1 MVDTRPT
8 TAVNEKLLASA
19 MAEPLHAPIS
29 NLRKVIYVVLALAVL
44 AFPLVFASSYPH
56 YVHVM
61 ITVFMFALM
70 AQSWNILAGFC
81 GQISL
86 GHAAFFGIGAYSTG
100 FLFFAYQISPW
111 IGMLIGMVIA
121 MAMAIAI
128 GIPTFRLRGHYFAIA
143 TLLIGV
149 GVQIFMQRWELV
161 GAASGIFLPIVRET
175 PLLSFQFHG
184 TKLPYYYIILSF
196 LVLACFIVW
205 RLDRSRIGFYFRAVR
220 DEPEA
225 ASSLG
230 VNVTLYKSYAFMIS
244 AALMSMAGAF
254 YCQYVLVIDPE
265 SVFPLSMSILVV
277 LMAVMGGA
285 GTLWGPVIGAAV
297 LVPLS
302 EVTRI
307 YFGGTGGTLDLMIY
321 GALIVLI
328 CIFKPEGLVGAVKT
342 YHDPDD
348 EEKID
353 QEKTDNG
360 DARS

>member
-1 MVDTRPT
+1 MADAQPI
-8 TAVNEKLLASA
+8 TAVDNEALVSA
-19 MAEPLHAPIS
+19 LAEPLRAPATPG
-29 NLRKVIYVVLALAVL
+29 RRAAYGVVASGLVV
-44 AFPLVFASSYPH
+44 FPLVFDSSFLH
-56 YVHVM
+56 HVM
-61 ITVFMFALM
+61 IIFFMYALM

-100 FLFFAYQISPW
+100 YLYFAYQLSPW
-111 IGMLIGMVIA
+111 IGLLVGVVLAML
-121 MAMAIAI
+121 MAIAI

-143 TLLIGV
+143 TLLIGE
-149 GVQIFMQRWELV
+149 GVQIFFLRWELV
-161 GAASGIFLPIVRET
+161 GAASGIFLPIVREQ
-175 PLLSFQFHG
+175 PWLSFQFHG
-184 TKLPYYYIILSF
+184 TKLPYYYIILAF
-196 LVLACFIVW
+196 LALATFVVW
-205 RLDRSRIGFYFRAVR
+205 RLDRSRIGFYFRAIR

-230 VNVTLYKSYAFMIS
+230 VNVTLYKSFAFMIS
-244 AALMSMAGAF
+244 AGLMSMAGAF

-265 SVFPLSMSILVV
+265 TVFPLSMSILVV

-285 GTLWGPVIGAAV
+285 GTLWGPIIGAAV

-307 YFGGTGGTLDLMIY
+307 YFGGTGGSLDLMIY

-328 CIFKPEGLVGAVKT
+328 CIFKPEGLVGVVKVLN
-342 YHDPDD
+342 PVAGK
-348 EEKID
+348 EKS
-353 QEKTDNG
+353 NHG

>member
-1 MVDTRPT
+1 MAEVPVDSVVGNPS
-8 TAVNEKLLASA
+8 LASA
-19 MAEPLHAPIS
+19 MAEPLRPSASP
-29 NLRKVIYVVLALAVL
+29 LRKVLYLSMAVALL
-44 AFPLVFASSYPH
+44 AFPHVFNAPFPH
-56 YVHVM
+56 HVM
-61 ITVFMFALM
+61 IIIFMYALM
-70 AQSWNILAGFC
+70 AQSWNVLAGFC

-100 FLFFAYQISPW
+100 YLFFAHQISPW
-111 IGMLIGMVIA
+111 IGMLVGVLLA
-121 MAMAIAI
+121 MLMAIAI

-143 TLLIGV
+143 TLLIGE
-149 GVQIFMQRWELV
+149 GVQIFFQRWDLV

-175 PLLSFQFHG
+175 PLLSFQFHD
-184 TKLPYYYIILSF
+184 TKLPYYYIILAF
-196 LVLACFIVW
+196 LSLACFVVW
-205 RLDRSRIGFYFRAVR
+205 RLDRSRIGYYFRAIR

-230 VNVTLYKSYAFMIS
+230 VNVTLYKSFAFMIS
-244 AALMSMAGAF
+244 AGLMSLAGAF

-265 SVFPLSMSILVV
+265 TVFPLSLSILVV

-285 GTLWGPVIGAAV
+285 GTLWGPIIGAAV

-328 CIFKPEGLVGAVKT
+328 CIFKPEGLVGAVKLR
-342 YHDPDD
+342 HNEPS
-348 EEKID
+348 
-353 QEKTDNG
+353 EKTSEATG
-360 DARS
+360 DDGAARS

>member
-1 MVDTRPT
+1 MARVQSSNVENSRALT
-8 TAVNEKLLASA
+8 SA
-19 MAEPLHAPIS
+19 MAEPLRAPATPM
-29 NLRKVIYVVLALAVL
+29 RKAFYVTVVLALI
-44 AFPLVFASSYPH
+44 AFPYVFNSPFPH
-56 YVHVM
+56 HVM
-61 ITVFMFALM
+61 IIIFMYALM

-111 IGMLIGMVIA
+111 IGMAIGVALA
-121 MAMAIAI
+121 MLMAIAI

-143 TLLIGV
+143 TLLIGE
-149 GVQIFMQRWELV
+149 GVQIVFQRWELV
-161 GAASGIFLPIVRET
+161 GAASGIFLPIVREQ

-196 LVLACFIVW
+196 LAFACLVVW
-205 RLDRSRIGFYFRAVR
+205 YLDRSRIGFYFRAIR

-230 VNVTLYKSYAFMIS
+230 VNVTLYKSFAFMIS
-244 AALMSMAGAF
+244 AGLMSMAGAF

-265 SVFPLSMSILVV
+265 TVFPLSLSILVV

-285 GTLWGPVIGAAV
+285 GTLWGPILGAAV

-302 EVTRI
+302 ELTRI

-328 CIFKPEGLVGAVKT
+328 CIFKPEGLIGAVKMR
-342 YHDPDD
+342 HEDIREEMSDD
-348 EEKID
+348 G
-353 QEKTDNG
+353 T
-360 DARS
+360 ARS

>member
-1 MVDTRPT
+1 MADAKPN
-8 TAVNEKLLASA
+8 TAVKENALASA
-19 MAEPLHAPIS
+19 MAEPLHAPAS
-29 NLRKVIYVVLALAVL
+29 PMRKVFYVALVIVL
-44 AFPLVFASSYPH
+44 LVFPHVFESSKPFW
-56 YVHVM
+56 VHVM
-61 ITVFMFALM
+61 ITTFMFALM

-111 IGMLIGMVIA
+111 IGMLIGVLIA
-121 MAMAIAI
+121 MGVAVAI

-149 GVQIFMQRWELV
+149 GIQIFVQRWELV

-175 PLLSFQFHG
+175 PFLSFQFHG

-196 LVLACFIVW
+196 LVLACFVVW
-205 RLDRSRIGFYFRAVR
+205 RLDRSRIGFYFRAIR

-254 YCQYVLVIDPE
+254 YCQNVLVIDPE

-285 GTLWGPVIGAAV
+285 GTLWGPIIGAAV

-302 EVTRI
+302 EFTRVK
-307 YFGGTGGTLDLMIY
+307 FGGTGGTLDLMIY

-328 CIFKPEGLVGAVKT
+328 CIFKPEGLVGAVKMH
-342 YHDPDD
+342 HDAES
-348 EEKID
+348 EEKVED
-353 QEKTDNG
+353 G
-360 DARS
+360 DARG

>member
-1 MVDTRPT
+1 MAGGETAAAVDGE
-8 TAVNEKLLASA
+8 ALASA
-19 MAEPLHAPIS
+19 IAEPLRPAAS
-29 NLRKVIYVVLALAVL
+29 SARKALYAALAIAL
-44 AFPLVFASSYPH
+44 IAFPFVIDSPFPQ
-56 YVHVM
+56 HVM
-61 ITVFMFALM
+61 IIFFMYAMM
-70 AQSWNILAGFC
+70 AQSWNILAGYC

-86 GHAAFFGIGAYSTG
+86 GHAAFFGIGAYSAG
-100 FLFFAYQISPW
+100 YLFFAFQISPW
-111 IGMLIGMVIA
+111 LGMIVGVVLA
-121 MAMAIAI
+121 MLMAVVI

-143 TLLIGV
+143 TLLIGE
-149 GVQIFMQRWELV
+149 GVQIIFQRWELV
-161 GAASGIFLPIVRET
+161 GAASGIFLPIVRDN

-184 TKLPYYYIILSF
+184 TKLPYYYIILAFLAFASF
-196 LVLACFIVW
+196 VVW
-205 RLDRSRIGFYFRAVR
+205 LLDRSRIGFYFRAVR

-230 VNVTLYKSYAFMIS
+230 VNVTLYKSFAYMIS
-244 AALMSMAGAF
+244 AGLMSMAGAF

-265 SVFPLSMSILVV
+265 TVFPLSLSILVV

-285 GTLWGPVIGAAV
+285 GTLWGPIIGAAV

-328 CIFKPEGLVGAVKT
+328 CIFRPEGLIGAVKMRRT
-342 YHDPDD
+342 AVSG
-348 EEKID
+348 EKIED
-353 QEKTDNG
+353 A

>member
-1 MVDTRPT
+1 MPQAQSSGVVTSQS
-8 TAVNEKLLASA
+8 LASA
-19 MAEPLHAPIS
+19 VAEPLRAPAS
-29 NLRKVIYVVLALAVL
+29 PLRKVVYTFMVLALL
-44 AFPLVFASSYPH
+44 AFPHVFDASFLH
-56 YVHVM
+56 HVM
-61 ITVFMFALM
+61 IIIFMYALM
-70 AQSWNILAGFC
+70 AQSWNVLAGFC

-100 FLFFAYQISPW
+100 YLFFAQQISPW
-111 IGMLIGMVIA
+111 IGMLVGVLLA
-121 MAMAIAI
+121 MLMAIAI

-143 TLLIGV
+143 TLLIGE
-149 GVQIFMQRWELV
+149 GVQIFFQRWELV

-196 LVLACFIVW
+196 LALACFVVW
-205 RLDRSRIGFYFRAVR
+205 RLDRSRIGYYFRAIR

-230 VNVTLYKSYAFMIS
+230 VNVTLYKSFAFMIS
-244 AALMSMAGAF
+244 AGLMSMAGAF

-265 SVFPLSMSILVV
+265 TVFPLSLSILVV

-285 GTLWGPVIGAAV
+285 GTLWGPLVGAAV
-297 LVPLS
+297 LVPIS
-302 EVTRI
+302 ELTRI

-328 CIFKPEGLVGAVKT
+328 CIFKPEGLVGAVKSLRNE
-342 YHDPDD
+342 PIEESNDD
-348 EEKID
+348 
-353 QEKTDNG
+353 G

>member
-1 MVDTRPT
+1 
-8 TAVNEKLLASA
+8 
-19 MAEPLHAPIS
+19 MAEPLRAPAS
-29 NLRKVIYVVLALAVL
+29 PLRKGLYVSIVLALI
-44 AFPLVFASSYPH
+44 AFPHVLNAPFPH
-56 YVHVM
+56 HVM
-61 ITVFMFALM
+61 IIIFMYALM

-100 FLFFAYQISPW
+100 YLFFAHQISPW
-111 IGMLIGMVIA
+111 IGMLVGVLLA
-121 MAMAIAI
+121 MLMAVAI

-143 TLLIGV
+143 TLLIGE
-149 GVQIFMQRWELV
+149 GVQIFFQRWDLV
-161 GAASGIFLPIVRET
+161 GAASGIFLPIIRET
-175 PLLSFQFHG
+175 PLLSFQFHD
-184 TKLPYYYIILSF
+184 TKLPYYYIILAF
-196 LVLACFIVW
+196 LALACFVVW
-205 RLDRSRIGFYFRAVR
+205 LLDRSRIGYYFRAIR

-230 VNVTLYKSYAFMIS
+230 VNVTRYKSFAFMIS
-244 AALMSMAGAF
+244 AGLMSMAGAF

-265 SVFPLSMSILVV
+265 TVFPLSLSILVV

-285 GTLWGPVIGAAV
+285 GTLWGPIIGAAV

-328 CIFKPEGLVGAVKT
+328 CIFKPEGLVGAVKLRRSHPSEET
-342 YHDPDD
+342 NDGDD
-348 EEKID
+348 D
-353 QEKTDNG
+353 G

>member
-1 MVDTRPT
+1 MAQAQSHSV
-8 TAVNEKLLASA
+8 VNSPSLASA
-19 MAEPLHAPIS
+19 LAEPSRAPATR
-29 NLRKVIYVVLALAVL
+29 LRRVLYVSAALALI
-44 AFPLVFASSYPH
+44 AFPHVFNGPFPH
-56 YVHVM
+56 HVM
-61 ITVFMFALM
+61 IIIFMYALM
-70 AQSWNILAGFC
+70 AQSWNVLAGFC

-100 FLFFAYQISPW
+100 YLYFAHQVSPW
-111 IGMLIGMVIA
+111 IGMLVGVLLA
-121 MAMAIAI
+121 MLMAVAI

-143 TLLIGV
+143 TLLIAE
-149 GVQIFMQRWELV
+149 GVQIFFQRWDLV

-175 PLLSFQFHG
+175 PLLSFQFHD
-184 TKLPYYYIILSF
+184 TKLPYYYIILAF
-196 LVLACFIVW
+196 LALACFVVW
-205 RLDRSRIGFYFRAVR
+205 CLDRSRLGYYFRAIR

-230 VNVTLYKSYAFMIS
+230 VNVTLYKSFAFMIS
-244 AALMSMAGAF
+244 AGLMSLAGAF

-265 SVFPLSMSILVV
+265 TVFPLSLSILVV

-285 GTLWGPVIGAAV
+285 GTLWGPIIGAAV
-297 LVPLS
+297 LVPIS

-328 CIFKPEGLVGAVKT
+328 CIFKPEGLVGAVKMRG
-342 YHDPDD
+342 HEAD
-348 EEKID
+348 EESD
-353 QEKTDNG
+353 DDG

>member
-1 MVDTRPT
+1 MADAT
-8 TAVNEKLLASA
+8 TTVNASALASA
-19 MAEPLHAPIS
+19 MAEPLHARPSKTRI
-29 NLRKVIYVVLALAVL
+29 VFYAAIAIVL
-44 AFPLVFASSYPH
+44 LVFPHVFEVSNPH

-61 ITVFMFALM
+61 INIFMFALM

-100 FLFFAYQISPW
+100 YLFFAYQISPW
-111 IGMLIGMVIA
+111 IGMLIGILIA

-161 GAASGIFLPIVRET
+161 GAASGIFLPIVREQ

-184 TKLPYYYIILSF
+184 TKLPYYYIILAF
-196 LVLACFIVW
+196 LALACLVVR
-205 RLDRSRIGFYFRAVR
+205 RLDRSRIGFYFRAIR

-230 VNVTLYKSYAFMIS
+230 INVTLYKSYAFMIS

-285 GTLWGPVIGAAV
+285 GTLWGPIIGAAV

-302 EVTRI
+302 EVTRV

-328 CIFKPEGLVGAVKT
+328 CIFKPEGLVGAVKMRREAT
-342 YHDPDD
+342 S
-348 EEKID
+348 E
-353 QEKTDNG
+353 EKTDDG

>member
-1 MVDTRPT
+1 MAQAPSGT
-8 TAVNEKLLASA
+8 TESGLLAKA
-19 MAEPLHAPIS
+19 LAEPLHRQTPRG
-29 NLRKVIYVVLALAVL
+29 RKVLYVVLAIAVL
-44 AFPLVFASSYPH
+44 VFPHVFESSHPYT
-56 YVHVM
+56 VHLM
-61 ITVFMFALM
+61 ITFFTYALM

-100 FLFFAYQISPW
+100 YLFFAYQISPW
-111 IGMLIGMVIA
+111 IGMLVGILIA
-121 MAMAIAI
+121 MAMAVAI
-128 GIPTFRLRGHYFAIA
+128 GIPAFRLRGHYFAIA

-149 GVQIFMQRWELV
+149 GVQIFVQRWELV
-161 GAASGIFLPIVRET
+161 GAASGIFLPIVRES
-175 PLLSFQFHG
+175 PLLSFQFHD
-184 TKLPYYYIILSF
+184 TKLPYYYIILAF
-196 LVLACFIVW
+196 LALACLVVW
-205 RLDRSRIGFYFRAVR
+205 WLDRSRMGFYFRAIR

-230 VNVTLYKSYAFMIS
+230 VNVTLYKAYAFMIS

-254 YCQYVLVIDPE
+254 HCQFVLVIDPE
-265 SVFPLSMSILVV
+265 SVFPLALSILVV

-307 YFGGTGGTLDLMIY
+307 TLGGTGGTLDLMIY

-328 CIFKPEGLVGAVKT
+328 CIFKPEGLVGAVRM
-342 YHDPDD
+342 HRVAQEEEGLDD
-348 EEKID
+348 D
-353 QEKTDNG
+353 
-360 DARS
+360 DARR

>member
-1 MVDTRPT
+1 MAGAQSTT
-8 TAVNEKLLASA
+8 TANGELLTLA
-19 MAEPLHAPIS
+19 MAEPLHTPASPM
-29 NLRKVIYVVLALAVL
+29 RKAFYVLLGLVVLV
-44 AFPLVFASSYPH
+44 FPHVFESSYPH

-61 ITVFMFALM
+61 ITIFMYALM

-100 FLFFAYQISPW
+100 YLFFAYQLSPW
-111 IGMLIGMVIA
+111 IGMLVGVLIA
-121 MAMAIAI
+121 MVMAIAI

-149 GVQIFMQRWELV
+149 GVQIFVQRWELV
-161 GAASGIFLPIVRET
+161 GAASGIFLPIVREQ

-184 TKLPYYYIILSF
+184 NKLPYYYIILAF
-196 LVLACFIVW
+196 LVLACFVVR
-205 RLDRSRIGFYFRAVR
+205 RLDRSRIGFYFRAIR

-254 YCQYVLVIDPE
+254 YCQYVLVIDPD

-285 GTLWGPVIGAAV
+285 GTLWGPIIGAAV

-328 CIFKPEGLVGAVKT
+328 CIFKPEGLVGAVKMHRQAT
-342 YHDPDD
+342 D
-348 EEKID
+348 EEK
-353 QEKTDNG
+353 TDDG
-360 DARS
+360 VARG

>member
-1 MVDTRPT
+1 MADAQS
-8 TAVNEKLLASA
+8 TAVVDKKALALA
-19 MAEPLHAPIS
+19 MAEPLRTPATRM
-29 NLRKVIYVVLALAVL
+29 RKAAYATLALALL
-44 AFPLVFASSYPH
+44 AFPHVFDAPFPH
-56 YVHVM
+56 HVM
-61 ITVFMFALM
+61 IIIFMYALM

-100 FLFFAYQISPW
+100 YLFFAYQLSPW
-111 IGMLIGMVIA
+111 IGLGVGVLLAML
-121 MAMAIAI
+121 MAVVI

-143 TLLIGV
+143 TLLIGE
-149 GVQIFMQRWELV
+149 GVQIFFLRWELV
-161 GAASGIFLPIVRET
+161 GAASGIFLPIVREQ

-184 TKLPYYYIILSF
+184 TKLPYYYIILAF
-196 LVLACFIVW
+196 LAVACFIVW
-205 RLDRSRIGFYFRAVR
+205 RLDRSRIGFYFRAIR

-230 VNVTLYKSYAFMIS
+230 VNVTLYKSFAFMIS
-244 AALMSMAGAF
+244 AGLMATAGAGD
-254 YCQYVLVIDPE
+254 CQYVLVIDPE
-265 SVFPLSMSILVV
+265 TVFPFSLSILVV

-285 GTLWGPVIGAAV
+285 GTLWGPIVGAAV

-328 CIFKPEGLVGAVKT
+328 CIFKPEGLVGAMKMRRPAT
-342 YHDPDD
+342 S
-348 EEKID
+348 EEKTAD
-353 QEKTDNG
+353 G
-360 DARS
+360 AARS